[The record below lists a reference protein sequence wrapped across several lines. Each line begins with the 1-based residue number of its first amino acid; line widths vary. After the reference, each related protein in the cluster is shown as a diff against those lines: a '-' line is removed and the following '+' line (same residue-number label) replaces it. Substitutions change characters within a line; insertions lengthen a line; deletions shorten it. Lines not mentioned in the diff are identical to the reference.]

1 MQHLQDLAAESCA
14 GICLLHI
21 SYEFS
26 KLAVA
31 KHRLRD
37 SSPQSTDSK
46 SDALS
51 MRPRGLLQPSHMPHV
66 PAVNLKRHAQLLV
79 CRAAATTLR
88 ECNVNPHS
96 AEHQR
101 SSGRIHRCHRCGPGS
116 IPGCCSFFLLGQ
128 PFLQILLRVM
138 RRVRAMWCRGI
149 KANTT
154 HATMPCR
161 SLLLCQHNWARGPM
175 DKASAYGAGDCRFE
189 SCRAHFCVHMQQH
202 GLTSIIH
209 QSSCGM
215 MFASVRHAELENE

>member
-37 SSPQSTDSK
+37 SSPQSTGSK

-51 MRPRGLLQPSHMPHV
+51 MRPWRLLQPSHAPHA
-66 PAVNLKRHAQLLV
+66 PAVNWKRHAQLLV
-79 CRAAATTLR
+79 CRSAATTLR

-96 AEHQR
+96 AEHQG

-116 IPGCCSFFLLGQ
+116 IPGCCIFFLLGQ
-128 PFLQILLRVM
+128 LFLQILLRVM
-138 RRVRAMWCRGI
+138 RRVRAMWFRGI

-154 HATMPCR
+154 HATMPSSR
-161 SLLLCQHNWARGPM
+161 LLLHQHNWPRGPM

-189 SCRAHFCVHMQQH
+189 SCRGHF
-202 GLTSIIH
+202 L
-209 QSSCGM
+209 
-215 MFASVRHAELENE
+215 R